1 MNVPYCTEMFD
12 RLISAGADFSGF
24 CSSRTLLTMSHCS
37 RFQEHKRA
45 MAVPPLAKSL
55 EIAKNHEIFE
65 ALFRRFPLMVH
76 VSAQKHVQSQISAGL
91 QVPWFLALDWLD
103 RTGAD
108 DFLMWRPMGRLETPK
123 AIRNRWLLL
132 RIHSSI
138 FQHISTIF
146 IIFGWRNPD
155 PQHAACSNVVI
166 SGCCSC
172 ESSNLCLPKVG
183 SDQITWSLWSPCNI
197 SAFKVDSHGR
207 NMAEFTLIG

>member
-1 MNVPYCTEMFD
+1 M
-12 RLISAGADFSGF
+12 
-24 CSSRTLLTMSHCS
+24 
-37 RFQEHKRA
+37 
-45 MAVPPLAKSL
+45 
-55 EIAKNHEIFE
+55 
-65 ALFRRFPLMVH
+65 FRRFPLMVH

-146 IIFGWRNPD
+146 SFLDGGTLIPSM
-155 PQHAACSNVVI
+155 QHARTLSFLGAVPVRVPTFVCQRLVRTKSPGHWGVHATFQRSKSIATVGTWR
-166 SGCCSC
+166 S
-172 ESSNLCLPKVG
+172 LP
-183 SDQITWSLWSPCNI
+183 SLG
-197 SAFKVDSHGR
+197 D
-207 NMAEFTLIG
+207 

>member
-1 MNVPYCTEMFD
+1 
-12 RLISAGADFSGF
+12 
-24 CSSRTLLTMSHCS
+24 
-37 RFQEHKRA
+37 
-45 MAVPPLAKSL
+45 
-55 EIAKNHEIFE
+55 
-65 ALFRRFPLMVH
+65 MVH

-103 RTGAD
+103 GTGAD

-123 AIRNRWLLL
+123 AIRNKWLLL

-172 ESSNLCLPKVG
+172 ESSNLCLPKVVRTKSPG
-183 SDQITWSLWSPCNI
+183 HWGVHATFQRSKSIATVGTWRSLPSLGDWI
-197 SAFKVDSHGR
+197 KARF
-207 NMAEFTLIG
+207 ALIEWKTRP

>member
-1 MNVPYCTEMFD
+1 MRILKPC
-12 RLISAGADFSGF
+12 SAGFRSWSMF
-24 CSSRTLLTMSHCS
+24 L
-37 RFQEHKRA
+37 HKNTCK
-45 MAVPPLAKSL
+45 AKS
-55 EIAKNHEIFE
+55 
-65 ALFRRFPLMVH
+65 R
-76 VSAQKHVQSQISAGL
+76 
-91 QVPWFLALDWLD
+91 QVYKFHGFLALDWLD

-183 SDQITWSLWSPCNI
+183 SDQITWSLGSPCNI